1 MIRKLLLVFAIALCG
16 GVAAQNEVV
25 DENEYRSLNQ
35 VPLNFVGER
44 YRIGVGIDS
53 EFDVTGEFQ
62 ASLFES
68 DTSALIGEGWLG
80 RQGAGGVK
88 LNYHWL
94 FSGETEQGV
103 GGPVYTDGRIA
114 KLFIAADQNQ
124 LDDRKLTFGAGFER
138 QDWFLGLYGM
148 RSISSER
155 LVNRATDTEELLV
168 TGQIDGRDFSRIDT
182 LERLTETYEKP
193 YDWGVGL
200 RGGRYFDDG
209 LLRLRG
215 GLDYEE
221 GDFSSSQ
228 VTASLSLDKYFQNS
242 PHSLSLRTGYARK
255 SGDFVE
261 DRNDWRAALVYGYS
275 FGHSHQPARAWRE
288 TEVEV
293 MPEPEYEDRE
303 VTSEVTLSDQATF
316 EFDSSAL
323 LPEARQALSE
333 LIDAIRDGV
342 LVGTIEVVGHTCDI
356 GPAEYNQSL
365 SERRARSVVDYLVE
379 HGIESDEISWA
390 GRGLTEP
397 RYPNDSEENRSRNRR
412 VEISFTTEE
421 STTERIQ
428 VSPDGP
434 ITEVR
439 RVEKAVEAPWIRR
452 ALRNPVQHKRQV
464 DYYRYEEVTETITE
478 GEIEFENQPPT
489 ANDNSF
495 SVEQDSTENV
505 FDVLANDTDP
515 DGDPLTITEVT
526 QPANGEAVISGDV
539 ILYTP
544 DEGYFGA
551 DTFTYTI
558 DDGFGGQDS
567 ATVSVEVVQANR
579 PPVANDNQFE
589 IESNTTDNEFDV
601 LANDSDPDGDP
612 LTIVEVS
619 QPSNGEAVIGDD
631 VILYTPA
638 TDFVGSDSFT
648 YTIDDG
654 RGGQATAT
662 VSVEVIQANRPPVA
676 NDNQFEVEQ
685 DSVDNIFD
693 VLANDSDPDGDPLT
707 IVELTQPTHG
717 QAEISGD
724 VILYTPDPGFFGADS
739 FSYSIDDGFGGQD
752 SAQVSVE
759 VLRENQPPVANDV
772 TASTQRTQPVDI
784 DALANDMD
792 PDGDPL
798 EIVEFTQPANGTLS
812 LSGDTFTYQPDQL
825 FFGED
830 SFEYTISDGR
840 GGQDSATVFIE
851 VAFANQAP
859 VAVDDFASGPAGE
872 PITVDVL
879 ANDFD
884 PDGDPIEVISVVRR
898 SFAPSTA
905 TINDDGTITF
915 VLSASCSGVNR
926 FDYTITDPFGATD
939 VATVTVQR
947 VDDDADGASD
957 ESMDVDPECRPF

>member
-1 MIRKLLLVFAIALCG
+1 M
-16 GVAAQNEVV
+16 
-25 DENEYRSLNQ
+25 
-35 VPLNFVGER
+35 
-44 YRIGVGIDS
+44 
-53 EFDVTGEFQ
+53 
-62 ASLFES
+62 
-68 DTSALIGEGWLG
+68 
-80 RQGAGGVK
+80 
-88 LNYHWL
+88 
-94 FSGETEQGV
+94 
-103 GGPVYTDGRIA
+103 
-114 KLFIAADQNQ
+114 
-124 LDDRKLTFGAGFER
+124 
-138 QDWFLGLYGM
+138 
-148 RSISSER
+148 
-155 LVNRATDTEELLV
+155 
-168 TGQIDGRDFSRIDT
+168 
-182 LERLTETYEKP
+182 
-193 YDWGVGL
+193 
-200 RGGRYFDDG
+200 
-209 LLRLRG
+209 
-215 GLDYEE
+215 
-221 GDFSSSQ
+221 
-228 VTASLSLDKYFQNS
+228 
-242 PHSLSLRTGYARK
+242 
-255 SGDFVE
+255 
-261 DRNDWRAALVYGYS
+261 
-275 FGHSHQPARAWRE
+275 
-288 TEVEV
+288 
-293 MPEPEYEDRE
+293 
-303 VTSEVTLSDQATF
+303 
-316 EFDSSAL
+316 
-323 LPEARQALSE
+323 
-333 LIDAIRDGV
+333 
-342 LVGTIEVVGHTCDI
+342 
-356 GPAEYNQSL
+356 
-365 SERRARSVVDYLVE
+365 
-379 HGIESDEISWA
+379 
-390 GRGLTEP
+390 
-397 RYPNDSEENRSRNRR
+397 
-412 VEISFTTEE
+412 
-421 STTERIQ
+421 
-428 VSPDGP
+428 
-434 ITEVR
+434 
-439 RVEKAVEAPWIRR
+439 
-452 ALRNPVQHKRQV
+452 
-464 DYYRYEEVTETITE
+464 
-478 GEIEFENQPPT
+478 
-489 ANDNSF
+489 
-495 SVEQDSTENV
+495 
-505 FDVLANDTDP
+505 
-515 DGDPLTITEVT
+515 
-526 QPANGEAVISGDV
+526 
-539 ILYTP
+539 
-544 DEGYFGA
+544 
-551 DTFTYTI
+551 
-558 DDGFGGQDS
+558 
-567 ATVSVEVVQANR
+567 
-579 PPVANDNQFE
+579 ANDNQFE